1 MDKELPLW
9 IVSRIKGS
17 RAEQIAI
24 ARAKDAASAV
34 SAVVKQQALT
44 DQEFSKRLA
53 ARPG

>member
-24 ARAKDAASAV
+24 VRAKDAASAV
-34 SAVVKQQALT
+34 SSVVKQQTIT
-44 DQEFSKRLA
+44 DQEYIKRLA